1 MTHPYSPKFPV
12 QIRHFAWDKSS
23 FPVEEDGLG
32 EKLFSLVVEKS
43 FVGRLPLELWLFTES
58 AIQTVSFKNPVNYH
72 QISSLCGMDGVV
84 CAALMGSFVSQN
96 QEVKAQVFI
105 EWNDCRWWYGRQP
118 LRKDGSV
125 VFQFPKISKATSL
138 DSKPIQLGGWFST
151 ARRMGLHAK
160 LESEGTNWI
169 H

>member
-1 MTHPYSPKFPV
+1 MTHPYNPKFQV

-23 FPVEEDGLG
+23 FPEEEDGLG
-32 EKLFSLVVEKS
+32 KKLFSLVVEKS

-58 AIQTVSFKNPVNYH
+58 AIQTIAFKQPVNHH

-84 CAALMGSFVSQN
+84 CAALLGPMVIKPK
-96 QEVKAQVFI
+96 EVRAQVFI
-105 EWNDCRWWYGRQP
+105 EWEDCKWWYGRQP
-118 LRKDGSV
+118 LQKDGSV
-125 VFQFPKISKATSL
+125 VFQFPKISKATAL

-151 ARRMGLHAK
+151 ARRLGLQAK
-160 LESEGTNWI
+160 VDADTANWI